1 MSRLAPLA
9 LILALG
15 ACSDPALQQKVADLE
30 TRVAAV
36 EKKVEEGGGGGAANA
51 GEDRDQAAI
60 GLYREAQTLQSQN
73 KNDEAKAKYK
83 DCVDN
88 YGDTKV
94 ARACAAQL
102 RQLEVVGA
110 EISELQ
116 EIEWLVGKSA
126 LNDGKATLVVFWE
139 VWCPHC
145 RREVPKLQETYTKFK
160 DKGFNV
166 IGLTKMTRGKSQDEV
181 MTFLKDESVS
191 YPVGKETGTM
201 SDFFGVQGVPAAAVV
216 KDGKVVWRDHPA
228 RLTDEMI
235 EGWIQG

>member
-1 MSRLAPLA
+1 MSRFLFVAAPLA
-9 LILALG
+9 LALTG
-15 ACSDPALQQKVADLE
+15 ACADPAMQQKLTDLE

-36 EKKVEEGGGGGAANA
+36 EKKVEEGGGAAS

-60 GLYREAQTLQSQN
+60 ALYREAQTLSSQN
-73 KNDEAKAKYK
+73 KNEEAKAKYK

-88 YGDTKV
+88 FGDTKV

-110 EISELQ
+110 EIADLKD
-116 EIEWLVGKSA
+116 IEWLKGQGA
-126 LNDGKATLVVFWE
+126 LADSKATLVVFWE

-145 RREVPKLQETYTKFK
+145 KREVPKLQETYSKFK

-166 IGLTKMTRGKSQDEV
+166 IGLTKMTRGKTKDDVMSFIDEQS
-181 MTFLKDESVS
+181 LS
-191 YPVGKETGTM
+191 YPVGKEDGSM

-228 RLTDEMI
+228 RITDAMI
-235 EGWIQG
+235 EAWIGG